1 LPKGLTIMQTITES
15 AAPDAPLRSDVQD
28 NAKLARARRRVA
40 AIKGFYVHLLVFAL
54 VLAGLFAINAVS
66 GGPWW
71 VLWVL
76 FGWGIGV
83 VAHGL
88 AVVGRTP
95 QAIADWEERKVRQLA
110 NEP

>member
-1 LPKGLTIMQTITES
+1 MQTITEP
-15 AAPDAPLRSDVQD
+15 AASEAPLRSGVPD

-54 VLAGLFAINAVS
+54 VVAGLFAINAVS
-66 GGPWW
+66 GGSWW

-83 VAHGL
+83 VAHAL
-88 AVVGRTP
+88 AVFGRAP
-95 QAIADWEERKVRQLA
+95 QAVADWEERKVRQLA
-110 NEP
+110 SEP